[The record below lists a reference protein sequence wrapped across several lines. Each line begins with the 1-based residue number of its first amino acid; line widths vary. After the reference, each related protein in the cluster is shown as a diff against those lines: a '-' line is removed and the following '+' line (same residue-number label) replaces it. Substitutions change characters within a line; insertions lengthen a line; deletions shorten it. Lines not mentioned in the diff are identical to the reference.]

1 MKPTKSFKILTPVI
15 MALFILSLFSG
26 VVAAQATPKE
36 QYEKANEIYKI
47 NKDQYE
53 NTRKQFEEAKDIFEK
68 ANKQLGKD
76 NKSKEDLLIKAK
88 NYLLKAIDFAQSQ
101 LLVMRSRMENSE
113 NKGFI
118 PSNAITIIDGH
129 TAQLELLKGKV
140 EKANSTKEL
149 IEVHKELKKIVVYI
163 NLETRYYLGIVLNQR
178 IDNFII
184 KADNVSKRLESAIQ
198 KREGNDTTKL
208 EKEFADFKDAL
219 QKAKDSYNKTKELY
233 KTHNGFADDGTVKK
247 ENDAKNFLEKGNKLQ
262 RDTIRELRQAGNHVI
277 KFVKD
282 LRQLVVNKGKVDK
295 NDELN
300 VIGGVTTT
308 RTTDRVK
315 TTPTTG
321 GVTTTLTTGGV
332 TTTLTTGGV
341 TRTHIATN

>member
-26 VVAAQATPKE
+26 VVAAQATAKE

-53 NTRKQFEEAKDIFEK
+53 NTRKQFEEAKILFEK
-68 ANKQLGKD
+68 GNKQLGKLND
-76 NKSKEDLLIKAK
+76 EKSKDELKQKSKD
-88 NYLLKAIDFAQSQ
+88 YLLKAINFAQSQ
-101 LLVMRSRMENSE
+101 LQVMKSRVANSE
-113 NKGFI
+113 KGYI
-118 PSNAITIIDGH
+118 PFNAITIIDGH
-129 TAQLELLKGKV
+129 TAALELLKGKV
-140 EKANSTKEL
+140 NKANSTKEL
-149 IEVHKELKKIVVYI
+149 IEVHKELKKIVVDI

-219 QKAKDSYNKTKELY
+219 QKAKDSHNKTKELY

-262 RDTIRELRQAGNHVI
+262 RDTIRELRQAGNQVI

-282 LRQLVVNKGKVDK
+282 LRQLVVIKGKVDK

-321 GVTTTLTTGGV
+321 GD

-341 TRTHIATN
+341 TRTHTASN